1 VVSRPQPTRKS
12 SSILSRIFLV
22 IGISCILTVIGFCGF
37 QVHEL
42 SNRQERIKKDYMV
55 ITNVSFGLLSV
66 DQWRDN
72 IVSAVDSQIQQF
84 KFTPQQRQDLKK
96 EIEQILHGLV
106 DTAVASIEKPQ
117 KSIGGKLTK
126 LAFNVFTSKKK
137 LQEKVPGFAD
147 KIMSEI
153 NKPSSYRRLKN
164 IAQSE
169 LDSLGKQ
176 TYDSSKAVEK
186 LFMDSIFKKYNATDK
201 AAFEKQTDSDL
212 ELIKKQTYTWSF
224 GMLGGIIAILI
235 VWWLIRNRKDLYTPM
250 YIMSIVSALILLVVG
265 LTTTMIQIDARI
277 QEMDFYLLG
286 QNVMFKNQS
295 LFFQSKSILDVV
307 ELLLKTGK
315 LDSQIVGVLILAFSI
330 LFPMMKLLS
339 TGIYILDQKRWSK
352 NKFIYYFAFK
362 SGKWSMADV
371 MVVAILMTYIGFNG
385 IVNSTLSDL
394 NLHNET
400 ISSITTNNTAIQPGY
415 IIFIGFVLYSFTLSG
430 ILKKITK
437 EREPYLK
444 PVTIV
449 PPVAA
454 AR

>member
-1 VVSRPQPTRKS
+1 VVSKPQFKKNSGST
-12 SSILSRIFLV
+12 LSRILLITGV
-22 IGISCILTVIGFCGF
+22 TCILIAIGYCGF
-37 QVHEL
+37 NVHEL
-42 SNRQERIKKDYMV
+42 SDRQQRIKKDYMV
-55 ITNVSFGLLSV
+55 INNVSFGLLSV

-84 KFTPQQRQDLKK
+84 KLTPQQRQDLKK
-96 EIEQILHGLV
+96 EIEQILNGLV
-106 DTAVASIEKPQ
+106 DTAVGSIEKPQ
-117 KSIGGKLTK
+117 KSLSGKLTK
-126 LAFNVFTSKKK
+126 LAFHVLTNKEK
-137 LQEKVPGFAD
+137 LKEKVPGFAD

-153 NKPSSYRRLKN
+153 NKPSSYRRLKR

-176 TYDSSKAVEK
+176 TYDSSKAAQKV
-186 LFMDSIFKKYNATDK
+186 FMDSVFKKYNATDK
-201 AAFEKQTDSDL
+201 AGFEKQTESDL
-212 ELIKKQTYTWSF
+212 ILIRKQTYNWAY
-224 GMLGGIIAILI
+224 GMLGGIVAILFL
-235 VWWLIRNRKDLYTPM
+235 WWLIRNRKDLYTPL
-250 YIMSIVSALILLVVG
+250 YIMSILSALILLIVG
-265 LTTTMIQIDARI
+265 LTATMIQIDARI

-286 QNVMFKNQS
+286 QNITFKNQV

-339 TGIYILDQKRWSK
+339 TGIYMLDQKKWAK

-394 NLHNET
+394 NLNNGT

-415 IIFIGFVLYSFTLSG
+415 IIFIGFVLYGFTLSG
-430 ILKKITK
+430 ILKKITREK
-437 EREPYLK
+437 ESYLK
-444 PVTIV
+444 PVAVKPIAT
-449 PPVAA
+449 